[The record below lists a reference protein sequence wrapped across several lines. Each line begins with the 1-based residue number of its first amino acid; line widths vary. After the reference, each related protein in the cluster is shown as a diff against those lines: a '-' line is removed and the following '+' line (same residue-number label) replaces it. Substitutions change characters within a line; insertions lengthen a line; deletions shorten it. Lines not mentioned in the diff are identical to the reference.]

1 MDQFYVVVKDI
12 HFYLRWLILAL
23 AVIVFLKYMASWLGK
38 KLFTSLDNKLSLYFV
53 STMDVQL
60 LLGLLLYF
68 FLSPSGISAF
78 QHENTMGDAT
88 ARLYAV
94 EHPLTMLL
102 AIIIAH
108 AGRVMVKKSATD
120 DGKFKR
126 GTLYFGLALLFMLSR
141 MPW

>member
-1 MDQFYVVVKDI
+1 
-12 HFYLRWLILAL
+12 
-23 AVIVFLKYMASWLGK
+23 MASWLGK

-53 STMDVQL
+53 SAMDVQL

-68 FLSPSGISAF
+68 FLSPLGISAI

-88 ARLYAV
+88 ARLYAL

-126 GTLYFGLALLFMLSR
+126 GTLYYGLALLFMLSR